1 MLIFRYLAKYVSFY
15 IIKTIF
21 KRRIKKWYYKLLCQL
36 LQQLLQLFNVCS
48 QERKKLLGLLL
59 PLFCFIGSIGII
71 VSQPAI
77 TNLISDGF
85 TNGSHYYSV
94 TVEKDNSQS
103 QHIFQNKN
111 DKKNLLILLTQNPQF
126 LKKQKLKGLRNGICF
141 QGNFFSL
148 QIYQLSFF

>member
-1 MLIFRYLAKYVSFY
+1 MVLQIIMLVIAIAFIVIQCMFLGK
-15 IIKTIF
+15 
-21 KRRIKKWYYKLLCQL
+21 
-36 LQQLLQLFNVCS
+36 
-48 QERKKLLGLLL
+48 KKLLGLLL
-59 PLFCFIGSIGII
+59 PLICFIGSIGII

-111 DKKNLLILLTQNPQF
+111 DEKEFVNSLDSKSSVLEETEIEKLEYNLWD
-126 LKKQKLKGLRNGICF
+126 
-141 QGNFFSL
+141 
-148 QIYQLSFF
+148 

>member
-1 MLIFRYLAKYVSFY
+1 MVLQIIMLVIAIAFIVIQCMFLGK
-15 IIKTIF
+15 
-21 KRRIKKWYYKLLCQL
+21 
-36 LQQLLQLFNVCS
+36 
-48 QERKKLLGLLL
+48 KKLLGLLL
-59 PLFCFIGSIGII
+59 PLICFIGSIGII

-111 DKKNLLILLTQNPQF
+111 DEKEFVNSLDSKSSVLEETEIERTKEWYMF
-126 LKKQKLKGLRNGICF
+126 L
-141 QGNFFSL
+141 GNFFSL

>member
-1 MLIFRYLAKYVSFY
+1 MVLQIIMLVIAIAFIVIQCMFLGK
-15 IIKTIF
+15 
-21 KRRIKKWYYKLLCQL
+21 
-36 LQQLLQLFNVCS
+36 
-48 QERKKLLGLLL
+48 KKLLGLLL
-59 PLFCFIGSIGII
+59 PLICFIGSIGIL

-111 DKKNLLILLTQNPQF
+111 DEKEFVNSLDSKSLVLEETEIERTKEWYMFLGEFLFITNIPTIILLIIYMR
-126 LKKQKLKGLRNGICF
+126 KQIWNYIDEKEE
-141 QGNFFSL
+141 QESL
-148 QIYQLSFF
+148 

>member
-1 MLIFRYLAKYVSFY
+1 MVLQIIMLVIAIAFIVIQCMFLGK
-15 IIKTIF
+15 
-21 KRRIKKWYYKLLCQL
+21 
-36 LQQLLQLFNVCS
+36 
-48 QERKKLLGLLL
+48 KKLLGLLL
-59 PLFCFIGSIGII
+59 PLICFIGSIGII

-111 DKKNLLILLTQNPQF
+111 DKKNLLIL
-126 LKKQKLKGLRNGICF
+126 
-141 QGNFFSL
+141 
-148 QIYQLSFF
+148 

>member
-1 MLIFRYLAKYVSFY
+1 MVLQIIMLVIAIAFIVIQCMFLGK
-15 IIKTIF
+15 
-21 KRRIKKWYYKLLCQL
+21 
-36 LQQLLQLFNVCS
+36 
-48 QERKKLLGLLL
+48 KKLLGLLL
-59 PLFCFIGSIGII
+59 PLICFIGSIGII

-111 DKKNLLILLTQNPQF
+111 NKKEFVNSLDSKSLVLEETELERTKEWYMFLGEFLFITNIPTIILLIIYMRKQIWNYIDKKEEQE
-126 LKKQKLKGLRNGICF
+126 
-141 QGNFFSL
+141 SL
-148 QIYQLSFF
+148 

>member
-1 MLIFRYLAKYVSFY
+1 MVLQIIMLIIAIAFIVIQCMFLGK
-15 IIKTIF
+15 
-21 KRRIKKWYYKLLCQL
+21 
-36 LQQLLQLFNVCS
+36 
-48 QERKKLLGLLL
+48 KKLLGLLL
-59 PLFCFIGSIGII
+59 PLICFIGSIGII

-111 DKKNLLILLTQNPQF
+111 DKKEFVNSLDSKSLVLEETELERTKEWYMFLGEFLFITNIPTIILLIIYMRKQIWNYIN
-126 LKKQKLKGLRNGICF
+126 KKEEQE
-141 QGNFFSL
+141 SL
-148 QIYQLSFF
+148 

>member
-1 MLIFRYLAKYVSFY
+1 MVLQIIMLVIAIAFIVIQCMFLGK
-15 IIKTIF
+15 
-21 KRRIKKWYYKLLCQL
+21 
-36 LQQLLQLFNVCS
+36 
-48 QERKKLLGLLL
+48 KKLLGLLL
-59 PLFCFIGSIGII
+59 PLICFIGSIGII

-111 DKKNLLILLTQNPQF
+111 DEKEFVNSLDSKSSVLEETEIERTKEWYMFLGEFLFITNIPTIILLIIYMRKQVGNYID
-126 LKKQKLKGLRNGICF
+126 KKEEQE
-141 QGNFFSL
+141 SL
-148 QIYQLSFF
+148 

>member
-1 MLIFRYLAKYVSFY
+1 MVLQIIMLVIAIAFLVIQCMFLGK
-15 IIKTIF
+15 
-21 KRRIKKWYYKLLCQL
+21 
-36 LQQLLQLFNVCS
+36 
-48 QERKKLLGLLL
+48 KKLLGLLL
-59 PLFCFIGSIGII
+59 PLICFIGSIGII

-141 QGNFFSL
+141 
-148 QIYQLSFF
+148 

>member
-1 MLIFRYLAKYVSFY
+1 MFHFIWLKPYLKGESRNGITNYYVSYFNSFY
-15 IIKTIF
+15 S
-21 KRRIKKWYYKLLCQL
+21 YSMYVL
-36 LQQLLQLFNVCS
+36 
-48 QERKKLLGLLL
+48 RKEKLLGLLL
-59 PLFCFIGSIGII
+59 PLICFIGSIGII

-141 QGNFFSL
+141 
-148 QIYQLSFF
+148 

>member
-1 MLIFRYLAKYVSFY
+1 MVLQIIMLVIAIAFIVIQCMFLGK
-15 IIKTIF
+15 
-21 KRRIKKWYYKLLCQL
+21 
-36 LQQLLQLFNVCS
+36 
-48 QERKKLLGLLL
+48 KKLLGLLL
-59 PLFCFIGSIGII
+59 PLICFIGSIGII

-111 DKKNLLILLTQNPQF
+111 DKKEFVNSLDSKSSVLEETEIERTKEWYMFLGEFLFITNIPTIILLIIYMRKQVGNYID
-126 LKKQKLKGLRNGICF
+126 KKEEQE
-141 QGNFFSL
+141 SL
-148 QIYQLSFF
+148 

>member
-1 MLIFRYLAKYVSFY
+1 MVLQIIMLVIAIAFIVIQCMFLGK
-15 IIKTIF
+15 
-21 KRRIKKWYYKLLCQL
+21 
-36 LQQLLQLFNVCS
+36 
-48 QERKKLLGLLL
+48 KKLLGLLL
-59 PLFCFIGSIGII
+59 PLICFIGSIGII

-111 DKKNLLILLTQNPQF
+111 DKKEFVNSLDSKSLVLEETEIERTKEWYMFFGEFLFITNIPTIILLIIYMRKQIWNYID
-126 LKKQKLKGLRNGICF
+126 KKEEQE
-141 QGNFFSL
+141 SL
-148 QIYQLSFF
+148 

>member
-1 MLIFRYLAKYVSFY
+1 MVLQIIMLVIAIAFIVIQCMFLGK
-15 IIKTIF
+15 
-21 KRRIKKWYYKLLCQL
+21 
-36 LQQLLQLFNVCS
+36 
-48 QERKKLLGLLL
+48 KKLLSLLL
-59 PLFCFIGSIGII
+59 PLICFIGSIGII

-111 DKKNLLILLTQNPQF
+111 DKKEFVNSLDSKSLVLEETELERTKEWYMFLGEFLFITNIPTIILLIIYMRKQIWNYID
-126 LKKQKLKGLRNGICF
+126 KKEEQE
-141 QGNFFSL
+141 SL
-148 QIYQLSFF
+148 

>member
-1 MLIFRYLAKYVSFY
+1 MVLQIIMLIIAIAFIVIQCMFLGK
-15 IIKTIF
+15 
-21 KRRIKKWYYKLLCQL
+21 
-36 LQQLLQLFNVCS
+36 
-48 QERKKLLGLLL
+48 KKLLGLLL
-59 PLFCFIGSIGII
+59 PLICFIGSIGII

-111 DKKNLLILLTQNPQF
+111 DKKEFVNSLDSKSLVLEETELERTKEWYMFLGEFLFITNIPTIILLIIYMRKQIWNYID
-126 LKKQKLKGLRNGICF
+126 KKEEQE
-141 QGNFFSL
+141 SL
-148 QIYQLSFF
+148 QQL

>member
-1 MLIFRYLAKYVSFY
+1 MVLHIIMLVIAIAFIVIQCMFLGK
-15 IIKTIF
+15 
-21 KRRIKKWYYKLLCQL
+21 
-36 LQQLLQLFNVCS
+36 
-48 QERKKLLGLLL
+48 KKLLGLLL
-59 PLFCFIGSIGII
+59 PLICFIGSIGII

-111 DKKNLLILLTQNPQF
+111 DKKEFVNSLDSKSLVLEETELERTKEWYMFLGEFLFITNIPTIILLIIYMRKQIWNYIG
-126 LKKQKLKGLRNGICF
+126 KKEEQE
-141 QGNFFSL
+141 SL
-148 QIYQLSFF
+148 

>member
-1 MLIFRYLAKYVSFY
+1 MVLQIIMLVIAIAF
-15 IIKTIF
+15 IIVQCMFLGK
-21 KRRIKKWYYKLLCQL
+21 
-36 LQQLLQLFNVCS
+36 
-48 QERKKLLGLLL
+48 KKLLGLLL
-59 PLFCFIGSIGII
+59 PLICFIGSIGII

-111 DKKNLLILLTQNPQF
+111 DKKEFVNSLDSKSLVLEETELERTKEWYMFLGEFLFITNIPTIILLIIYMRKQIWNYID
-126 LKKQKLKGLRNGICF
+126 KKEEQE
-141 QGNFFSL
+141 SL
-148 QIYQLSFF
+148 

>member
-1 MLIFRYLAKYVSFY
+1 MVLQIIMLVIAIAFIVIQCMFLGK
-15 IIKTIF
+15 
-21 KRRIKKWYYKLLCQL
+21 
-36 LQQLLQLFNVCS
+36 
-48 QERKKLLGLLL
+48 KKLLGLLL
-59 PLFCFIGSIGII
+59 PLICFIGSIGII

-111 DKKNLLILLTQNPQF
+111 DKKEFVNSLDSKSLVLEETELERTKEWYMFLGEFLFITNIPTIILLIIYMRKQIWNYID
-126 LKKQKLKGLRNGICF
+126 KKEEQESI
-141 QGNFFSL
+141 
-148 QIYQLSFF
+148 

>member
-1 MLIFRYLAKYVSFY
+1 MVLQIIMLVIAIAFIVIQCMFLGK
-15 IIKTIF
+15 
-21 KRRIKKWYYKLLCQL
+21 
-36 LQQLLQLFNVCS
+36 
-48 QERKKLLGLLL
+48 KKLLGSLL
-59 PLFCFIGSIGII
+59 PLICFIGSIGII

-77 TNLISDGF
+77 TNLILDGF

-111 DKKNLLILLTQNPQF
+111 DEKEFVNSLDSKSSVLEETEIERTKEWYMF
-126 LKKQKLKGLRNGICF
+126 L
-141 QGNFFSL
+141 GNFFSL

>member
-1 MLIFRYLAKYVSFY
+1 MVLQIIMLVIAIAFIVIQCMFLGK
-15 IIKTIF
+15 
-21 KRRIKKWYYKLLCQL
+21 
-36 LQQLLQLFNVCS
+36 
-48 QERKKLLGLLL
+48 KKLLGLLL
-59 PLFCFIGSIGII
+59 PLICFIGSIGII

-111 DKKNLLILLTQNPQF
+111 DKKKFVNSLDSKSLVLEETELERTKEWYMFLGEFLFITNIPTIILLIIYMRKQIWNYID
-126 LKKQKLKGLRNGICF
+126 KKEEQE
-141 QGNFFSL
+141 SL
-148 QIYQLSFF
+148 

>member
-1 MLIFRYLAKYVSFY
+1 MYVLRKEKVTWFTIATYLLY
-15 IIKTIF
+15 
-21 KRRIKKWYYKLLCQL
+21 Q
-36 LQQLLQLFNVCS
+36 FNS
-48 QERKKLLGLLL
+48 
-59 PLFCFIGSIGII
+59 II

-141 QGNFFSL
+141 
-148 QIYQLSFF
+148 

>member
-1 MLIFRYLAKYVSFY
+1 MVLQIIMLVIAIAFIVIQCMFLGK
-15 IIKTIF
+15 
-21 KRRIKKWYYKLLCQL
+21 
-36 LQQLLQLFNVCS
+36 
-48 QERKKLLGLLL
+48 KKLLGLLL
-59 PLFCFIGSIGII
+59 PLICFIGSIGII

-111 DKKNLLILLTQNPQF
+111 DEKEFVNSLDSKSSVLEETEIERTKEWYMFLGKFLFITNIPTIILLIIYMRKQVGNYID
-126 LKKQKLKGLRNGICF
+126 KKEEQE
-141 QGNFFSL
+141 SL
-148 QIYQLSFF
+148 

>member
-1 MLIFRYLAKYVSFY
+1 MVLQIIMLVIAIAFIVIQCMFLGK
-15 IIKTIF
+15 
-21 KRRIKKWYYKLLCQL
+21 
-36 LQQLLQLFNVCS
+36 
-48 QERKKLLGLLL
+48 KKLLGLLL
-59 PLFCFIGSIGII
+59 PLICFIGSIGII

-111 DKKNLLILLTQNPQF
+111 DKKEFVNSLDSKSLVLEETEIERTKEWYMFLGEFLFITNIPTIILLIIYMRKQIWNYID
-126 LKKQKLKGLRNGICF
+126 KKEEQE
-141 QGNFFSL
+141 SL
-148 QIYQLSFF
+148 